1 MNSFLDTPQRPP
13 VAGSRAGAFRM
24 ILASR
29 AIRSGY
35 RSPMTFLWECVRTA
49 SSGGGMSHADKIS
62 LRCCAASASN
72 IGYRHE
78 KDVKAQ
84 RGERREIRRASERAR
99 LAARIRLVL
108 RGRPGAR
115 SQDRAMRAHQAS
127 TKAILVGRRATR
139 HTDAAW
145 DRPAG
150 PGSRRHA
157 SAPPHPARRRV
168 AAPHRTLEPTFAGLP
183 HAIALTQRPAWSG
196 RHAWCRDRSSW
207 QARSAAARSSA
218 PPSGSRRAAPTACDT
233 PRASCHTAS

>member
-84 RGERREIRRASERAR
+84 RGERRGIRRASERTPCRADS
-99 LAARIRLVL
+99 
-108 RGRPGAR
+108 PGSPRSAR
-115 SQDRAMRAHQAS
+115 S
-127 TKAILVGRRATR
+127 
-139 HTDAAW
+139 
-145 DRPAG
+145 PE
-150 PGSRRHA
+150 PGSRHAGTPSLDQSNIGRQACHAPHGCGVGSTSRPWITPTRVGPAASGEAEGRGATQNLRADLRRTPSRDRPHAAPRLVRAPRLVPRPIFLA
-157 SAPPHPARRRV
+157 SALRCCA
-168 AAPHRTLEPTFAGLP
+168 
-183 HAIALTQRPAWSG
+183 
-196 RHAWCRDRSSW
+196 
-207 QARSAAARSSA
+207 
-218 PPSGSRRAAPTACDT
+218 
-233 PRASCHTAS
+233 